1 MKCVSGSFID
11 WCVVCEARTHI
22 DEGAR
27 ERVLLSFS
35 LSLSL
40 SLSGSRLECVGHI
53 RPFAASSALVIALL
67 NESTRL
73 LISS

>member
-1 MKCVSGSFID
+1 MSGSFLD

-35 LSLSL
+35 FSF